1 MANKKVTDLG
11 ISSYMEQIQSNK
23 PKAENKKTASLENN
37 EEMKEENTAE
47 TVAKGEKAISEVAT
61 VVENKDSTTETLL
74 RNAILTSETLF
85 RLEQVKKGERISIA
99 RLMGTIIEEYL
110 DDKYPQTK
118 ELYKLMK
125 NMTSEN
131 IINGRAA
138 INPKQ
143 DI

>member
-37 EEMKEENTAE
+37 EGMKEENTAE

-61 VVENKDSTTETLL
+61 VVENKDGTTETLL

-85 RLEQVKKGERISIA
+85 RLEQVKKLKNSTAKKGERISIA
-99 RLMGTIIEEYL
+99 RLMGAIIEEYL

-131 IINGRAA
+131 IING
-138 INPKQ
+138 
-143 DI
+143 

>member
-85 RLEQVKKGERISIA
+85 RLEQVKKLKNSTAKKGER
-99 RLMGTIIEEYL
+99 
-110 DDKYPQTK
+110 
-118 ELYKLMK
+118 
-125 NMTSEN
+125 
-131 IINGRAA
+131 
-138 INPKQ
+138 
-143 DI
+143 

>member
-23 PKAENKKTASLENN
+23 PKAENKTASLENN

-85 RLEQVKKGERISIA
+85 RLETG
-99 RLMGTIIEEYL
+99 
-110 DDKYPQTK
+110 
-118 ELYKLMK
+118 
-125 NMTSEN
+125 
-131 IINGRAA
+131 
-138 INPKQ
+138 
-143 DI
+143 

>member
-85 RLEQVKKGERISIA
+85 RLEQVKKLKNSTAKKGERISIA

-110 DDKYPQTK
+110 DDNYPQTK

-131 IINGRAA
+131 IING
-138 INPKQ
+138 
-143 DI
+143 

>member
-85 RLEQVKKGERISIA
+85 RLEQVKKLKKGERISIA

-131 IINGRAA
+131 IING
-138 INPKQ
+138 
-143 DI
+143 